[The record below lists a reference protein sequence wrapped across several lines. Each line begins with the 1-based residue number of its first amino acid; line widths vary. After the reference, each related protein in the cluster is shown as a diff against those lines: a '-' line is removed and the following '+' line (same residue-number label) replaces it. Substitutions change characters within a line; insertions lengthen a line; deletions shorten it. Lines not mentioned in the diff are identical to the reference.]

1 VGWLHSEMMRAGRLR
16 AGGAAGGG
24 RLFLAA
30 LGQSNKSEH
39 GQSSK
44 PERPER
50 AEPRPERARGAPRMA
65 SRAVADATAATADRP
80 VKPKLARRIEVP
92 NSAAT
97 ESIVKKA
104 RLRAQQA
111 TRSAAK
117 RPRPAM
123 KPASA
128 KLRAASPR
136 RLASPSPAEEVGREQ
151 PGRPR
156 AVNALHINEEA
167 ARSASPC
174 SPEAPGRPRRAAD
187 NGRST
192 LRRAR
197 DDSEGALSERSSHSS
212 GSSSL
217 AEVLAVKKP
226 RLLPAE
232 QVAPASEKLGT
243 PSPKGGVRGASSG
256 PSADSPGTV
265 SLAATFKSGS
275 GDTFQT
281 AVLERLNNLCGE
293 HEDAK
298 VLAEYIVVMVAGNKG
313 REEMASELRP
323 FFSDQAQAD
332 SFVDWVEECKWKFL
346 TGGPSP
352 QNMLQRNNSSPPVK
366 NAKESAQTVPAATRA
381 MLTPNAEFQ
390 PLPRAAGATS
400 AGATVAAVRPGPHV
414 AVTNR
419 VVLQPNPHF
428 DASPMNSSPA
438 SGVTKGSPSA
448 PTPMRQTA
456 SSPGSF
462 KGQRTAVASANPV
475 KREKN
480 ELLENMTKQLQVIL
494 TKLNDRSLND
504 ETREKY
510 QAMAQSIQTQMAK
523 ISRPQA
529 PTHHRRR

>member
-1 VGWLHSEMMRAGRLR
+1 M
-16 AGGAAGGG
+16 
-24 RLFLAA
+24 AA

-44 PERPER
+44 PDRLER
-50 AEPRPERARGAPRMA
+50 AEPRQERPEPRPDRARGPPRGMA
-65 SRAVADATAATADRP
+65 SRAVADATAAATADRP
-80 VKPKLARRIEVP
+80 AKTKLARRVEATTV
-92 NSAAT
+92 AT

-123 KPASA
+123 KLASA

-136 RLASPSPAEEVGREQ
+136 RVARASPSPAEEA
-151 PGRPR
+151 PLGRPR

-174 SPEAPGRPRRAAD
+174 SPEGPGRPRRIAN

-192 LRRAR
+192 HRRAR
-197 DDSEGALSERSSHSS
+197 DESEGANSERSSHSS

-232 QVAPASEKLGT
+232 QVAPMSEKLGT

-256 PSADSPGTV
+256 PSADSPG
-265 SLAATFKSGS
+265 AFNATFKSGS

-313 REEMASELRP
+313 REEMASELSP

-332 SFVDWVEECKWKFL
+332 SFVDWVEETKWKFL

-352 QNMLQRNNSSPPVK
+352 QNMRQRNNSSPPAK
-366 NAKESAQTVPAATRA
+366 NAKESVQTVPAATRA
-381 MLTPNAEFQ
+381 MLTPNADFQ

-400 AGATVAAVRPGPHV
+400 AGATVASVRPGPHV

-428 DASPMNSSPA
+428 DASPLNSSQVGKA
-438 SGVTKGSPSA
+438 SSA
-448 PTPMRQTA
+448 PTPARQAA

-480 ELLENMTKQLQVIL
+480 ELLENMTKQLQLIL